1 MDESMAQVGC
11 IPPYIPLNISEDYPV
26 CLNETSGLVAYRI
39 YEKMTNEERFDKK
52 SKVWY
57 QVFTSLHFKKCIFS
71 IQIKRPCTIMEFKQQ
86 LQKSDYKGTMDNP
99 KLEIKLPSLIEV
111 CSLYKSKKKTI
122 KKLYFEVSEQ
132 FYTFHLVSVIAMCGG
147 YVGLFLGASFFS
159 IIDDTIQIGMKCFKK
174 TA

>member
-57 QVFTSLHFKKCIFS
+57 QVNFFTFQKVHFLH
-71 IQIKRPCTIMEFKQQ
+71 
-86 LQKSDYKGTMDNP
+86 LD
-99 KLEIKLPSLIEV
+99 
-111 CSLYKSKKKTI
+111 
-122 KKLYFEVSEQ
+122 
-132 FYTFHLVSVIAMCGG
+132 
-147 YVGLFLGASFFS
+147 
-159 IIDDTIQIGMKCFKK
+159 
-174 TA
+174 

>member
-57 QVFTSLHFKKCIFS
+57 QVNFFTF
-71 IQIKRPCTIMEFKQQ
+71 
-86 LQKSDYKGTMDNP
+86 
-99 KLEIKLPSLIEV
+99 
-111 CSLYKSKKKTI
+111 
-122 KKLYFEVSEQ
+122 
-132 FYTFHLVSVIAMCGG
+132 
-147 YVGLFLGASFFS
+147 
-159 IIDDTIQIGMKCFKK
+159 
-174 TA
+174 